1 MESND
6 KTTGILAE
14 LKKLLFGEEVAPIV
28 ETVIAEATEYKLED
42 GTSIMVSALEVGGE
56 VKISDAPALAGTHKL
71 EDGSSIVLDEAGI
84 ITEVIPKAEDD
95 PAEETGPLDTPEQML
110 AATAKF
116 ATGTPEERLA
126 NLEIIAKA
134 LMEYSF
140 GWQMREAQDK
150 AIREEAIATYKNNFE
165 AAEKKIE
172 KLEGV
177 NKQMFELITLMTKE
191 PAANPPGNE
200 EKKKSEFS
208 KKDAKKA
215 GLDKYAEA
223 AQKLKEQA

>member
-6 KTTGILAE
+6 KATGILAE
-14 LKKLLFGEEVAPIV
+14 LKKLLFGEEVPTMV
-28 ETVIAEATEYKLED
+28 TPVIAEATEYKLED
-42 GTSIMVSALEVGGE
+42 GTAIMVSALEVGGE
-56 VKISDAPALAGTHKL
+56 VKIGDAPAPSGTHKL
-71 EDGSSIVLDEAGI
+71 EDGSSIVLDEAGV
-84 ITEVIPKAEDD
+84 ITEVIAKAEDAPVD
-95 PAEETGPLDTPEQML
+95 ETGPLDTPEQML

-116 ATGTPEERLA
+116 ATGTPEERMA
-126 NLEIIAKA
+126 NLELIAKA

-140 GWQMREAQDK
+140 GWQLREAQEK
-150 AIREEAIATYKNNFE
+150 ASRDQAIAVYKTGFEEAT
-165 AAEKKIE
+165 KKVE
-172 KLEGV
+172 TLEGV
-177 NKQMFELITLMTKE
+177 NKQMFELITLMTEE
-191 PAANPPGNE
+191 PAANPPGH